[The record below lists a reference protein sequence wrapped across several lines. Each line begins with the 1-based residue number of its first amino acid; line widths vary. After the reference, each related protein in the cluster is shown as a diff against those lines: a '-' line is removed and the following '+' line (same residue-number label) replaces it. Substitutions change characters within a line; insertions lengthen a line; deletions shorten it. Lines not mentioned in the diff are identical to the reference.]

1 MKKVR
6 FYLIAALIIV
16 AAISYQTN
24 SPTIGATICGIL
36 FGMYAGV
43 WIGAGAILARFRQ
56 HLPADLMEALCSND
70 KSIRIKIKAVDVSED
85 KEAALKEFN
94 EMIARHEQK
103 RKSKG

>member
-6 FYLIAALIIV
+6 FYLIAALLTV

-24 SPTIGATICGIL
+24 SPIIGATICGIL

-43 WIGAGAILARFRQ
+43 WLGAGVTLARFRRV
-56 HLPADLMEALCSND
+56 LPADLMDALCSND
-70 KSIRIKIKAVDVSED
+70 KSVRIKIKAVDVSED
-85 KEAALKEFN
+85 KEAALKEFR
-94 EMIARHEQK
+94 EMIAKHEQE